1 MKRKELKNLAEKIAK
16 AEIKYQA
23 ATSETEKKEIEN
35 EIIKLS
41 GKVNNVEDMLLLDDF
56 IQDSIKK
63 NS

>member
-16 AEIKYQA
+16 VELKYQS
-23 ATSETEKKEIEN
+23 TSSEEEKKELEN

-41 GKVNNVEDMLLLDDF
+41 GKVQNIEDMLLLDDF

-63 NS
+63 IS